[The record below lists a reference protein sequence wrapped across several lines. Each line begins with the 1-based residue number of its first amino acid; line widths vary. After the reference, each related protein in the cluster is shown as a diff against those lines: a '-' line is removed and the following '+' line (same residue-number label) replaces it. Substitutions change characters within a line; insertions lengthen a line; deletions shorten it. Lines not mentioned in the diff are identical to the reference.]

1 MTRCLQDTSGKL
13 CNNLREIVTACISLV
28 QDQPRPNFG
37 KKRGDGH
44 GVPLLAMELAT
55 DSY

>member
-1 MTRCLQDTSGKL
+1 MTGCIQDTSGKL
-13 CNNLREIVTACISLV
+13 CNDLRETVTACISLV